1 MKLFSLFEFIQPARS
16 VLARASEFD
25 SISIIPMI
33 ISLKVSPPACNSQHL
48 NLDTQIM
55 KQISIHNTK

>member
-33 ISLKVSPPACNSQHL
+33 IIDAVGFRLVP
-48 NLDTQIM
+48 LDDDGASWLGGI
-55 KQISIHNTK
+55 